1 MLWVYVGRPI
11 HTDSLLL
18 YLRKFPRGPVV
29 AKSSPRAEVTKRGK
43 KDTKWEGVVGKDEA
57 AVLDR
62 SDKTGGSEAVTEQV
76 INVDVSPG

>member
-11 HTDSLLL
+11 DTDSL

-29 AKSSPRAEVTKRGK
+29 AKSSPRAEVTKRVK
-43 KDTKWEGVVGKDEA
+43 KDTQWEGVVGKDEA

-62 SDKTGGSEAVTEQV
+62 SDKTDGREAVTEQV
-76 INVDVSPG
+76 INVDVSRG